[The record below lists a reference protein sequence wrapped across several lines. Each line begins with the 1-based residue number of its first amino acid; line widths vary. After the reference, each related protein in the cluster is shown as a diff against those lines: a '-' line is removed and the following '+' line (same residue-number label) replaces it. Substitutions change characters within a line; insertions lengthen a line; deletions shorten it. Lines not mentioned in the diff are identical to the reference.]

1 MDRQGSVLCRVIEIF
16 LISCLFLKWEKI
28 LLRKWCLSVFLW
40 PDKPKPKIYHTTKS
54 WEWFSN
60 TSKIRKLEIWSLPRS
75 RDYDEKA
82 ILKGIQMAIY
92 HSRIDNFPSKVPKAN
107 SQPSKMCF
115 LGLIEYWNH
124 MEVHR
129 TRHYRRRFITWALET
144 ILLSCGHR
152 MLKS

>member
-1 MDRQGSVLCRVIEIF
+1 MRFGHSRCIIVLELPS
-16 LISCLFLKWEKI
+16 LI
-28 LLRKWCLSVFLW
+28 
-40 PDKPKPKIYHTTKS
+40 
-54 WEWFSN
+54 
-60 TSKIRKLEIWSLPRS
+60 PRS
-75 RDYDEKA
+75 RDYDEKT
-82 ILKGIQMAIY
+82 ILKSIQTASY
-92 HSRIDNFPSKVPKAN
+92 HSRIDNFSSQVPKVN

-144 ILLSCGHR
+144 ILLSRGHR

>member
-1 MDRQGSVLCRVIEIF
+1 MRFGHSRCIIVLELPS
-16 LISCLFLKWEKI
+16 LIL
-28 LLRKWCLSVFLW
+28 
-40 PDKPKPKIYHTTKS
+40 
-54 WEWFSN
+54 
-60 TSKIRKLEIWSLPRS
+60 RS
-75 RDYDEKA
+75 RDYDEKT
-82 ILKGIQMAIY
+82 ILKGIQTASY
-92 HSRIDNFPSKVPKAN
+92 HSRIDNFPSQVPKVN

-144 ILLSCGHR
+144 ILLSRGHR